1 MEEDATT
8 FAKALSGASSYHWT
22 GAGKGYLAT
31 ITGANEQAFIYH
43 YIRST
48 ISNVSSIMYWF
59 IGSQKTS
66 PNATNWFWINGFPPS
81 LPPLSLVTFTLHTKK
96 GPEEG
101 IVFYTQTFRNL
112 TYHCCCLTYCAWGY
126 RPGLGPEPNGEG
138 GIEDSLSLILNDGTK
153 PFLTHH
159 RPDNLLWGIKQAIIH
174 LSHGMMML
182 TISWSK
188 AI

>member
-1 MEEDATT
+1 MEEDAAT

-31 ITGANEQAFIYH
+31 ITGANEQAFIYD

-81 LPPLSLVTFTLHTKK
+81 LSLSSFSRNVHTSHKKRTRRRHRFLCSDFSQPDLSLLLPDILRLGISSGTRSGTEWRRRHRRFSFVDLERWYETLPH
-96 GPEEG
+96 P
-101 IVFYTQTFRNL
+101 
-112 TYHCCCLTYCAWGY
+112 
-126 RPGLGPEPNGEG
+126 P
-138 GIEDSLSLILNDGTK
+138 
-153 PFLTHH
+153 HH
-159 RPDNLLWGIKQAIIH
+159 SDNLLWG
-174 LSHGMMML
+174 LSKL
-182 TISWSK
+182 
-188 AI
+188 

>member
-1 MEEDATT
+1 VWETGVGGNGHAYLLVEEDATT

-31 ITGANEQAFIYH
+31 ITGANEQAFIYD

-81 LPPLSLVTFTLHTKK
+81 L
-96 GPEEG
+96 
-101 IVFYTQTFRNL
+101 
-112 TYHCCCLTYCAWGY
+112 
-126 RPGLGPEPNGEG
+126 
-138 GIEDSLSLILNDGTK
+138 SLSSFSRNVHTSHKKDQK
-153 PFLTHH
+153 KASFF
-159 RPDNLLWGIKQAIIH
+159 IIR
-174 LSHGMMML
+174 LFA
-182 TISWSK
+182 T
-188 AI
+188 